1 MFEFLDPAML
11 EIHPWALKLHY
22 GRKKDQKREVQR
34 KQKFRM
40 KESATAHRAAPVL
53 SELFSLYLEEF

>member
-1 MFEFLDPAML
+1 M
-11 EIHPWALKLHY
+11 KLPETGASRS